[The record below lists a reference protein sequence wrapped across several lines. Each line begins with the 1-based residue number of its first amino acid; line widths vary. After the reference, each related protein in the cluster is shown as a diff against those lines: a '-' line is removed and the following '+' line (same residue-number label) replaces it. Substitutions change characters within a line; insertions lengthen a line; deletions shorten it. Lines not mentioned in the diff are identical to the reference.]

1 LEKKEMLE
9 FIGRLSLS
17 IALSCVVSLAL
28 SMGVTFLLFT
38 IAHAFE
44 WNYKGDIYW
53 IFNVS
58 IVTLVLS
65 WIVSFGYFMSV
76 IK

>member
-1 LEKKEMLE
+1 MLE

-17 IALSCVVSLAL
+17 IALSCVVSLVL
-28 SMGVTFLLFT
+28 SMGITFLLFT

-58 IVTLVLS
+58 IVTLILS

>member
-1 LEKKEMLE
+1 MIE

-17 IALSCVVSLAL
+17 IGLSCIVSLSL
-28 SMGVTFLLFT
+28 SMGVTFLLF
-38 IAHAFE
+38 ILGHALD
-44 WNYKGDIYW
+44 WNYKGDTYW
-53 IFNVS
+53 VFNVS

-65 WIVSFGYFMSV
+65 WIVSFGYFVSV

>member
-1 LEKKEMLE
+1 MNILN
-9 FIGRLSLS
+9 FIGKLLLSM
-17 IALSCVVSLAL
+17 ALSCVLSILLSMFVTMLLGNIGLAL
-28 SMGVTFLLFT
+28 G
-38 IAHAFE
+38 
-44 WNYKGDIYW
+44 WNHNRDMYW

-65 WIVSFGYFMSV
+65 WVISFGYFMSV

>member
-1 LEKKEMLE
+1 MNMLE

-17 IALSCVVSLAL
+17 LAASCFISLIL
-28 SMGVTFLLFT
+28 SMGVTALLFT
-38 IAHAFE
+38 LAHAFA

-58 IVTLVLS
+58 MVTLVLS
-65 WIVSFGYFMSV
+65 WIISFGYFMSM

>member
-1 LEKKEMLE
+1 MLE

-17 IALSCVVSLAL
+17 IAASCFVSLIL
-28 SMGVTFLLFT
+28 SMGITALLFT
-38 IAHAFE
+38 LGHAFE